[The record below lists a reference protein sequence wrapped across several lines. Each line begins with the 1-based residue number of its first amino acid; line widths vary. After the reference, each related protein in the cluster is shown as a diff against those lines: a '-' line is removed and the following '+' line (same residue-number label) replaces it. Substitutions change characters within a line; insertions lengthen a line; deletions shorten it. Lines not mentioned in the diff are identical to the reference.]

1 VADDDYLRRTAITR
15 LSVSDEQ
22 AELLEDTI
30 DEWRTGANIA
40 TDIGWGHYET
50 AKRKLQSLA
59 YDDIRSQTRLGSQ
72 HAILACFQAAQALK
86 GVDKRKQQ
94 DRSYSKPEFTAPTV
108 TYDANTMTLFDDNT
122 VSLATTDSRVRC
134 ELVLPED
141 EDGYQH
147 QYLDSDRWE
156 VTESTLTTRDGDYFL
171 HLGFRKPNPD
181 ADESPAE
188 DRTVLGVDLGIENLA
203 VTSTAHFESG
213 QELLHEHREFER
225 VRGGLQETGTES
237 AHRTLVQ
244 RGNREERYNRDHLHR
259 ASNRVLA
266 EAIAYDCTHIAFEDL
281 THIRDSM
288 PSQRKFHQWAHHQLV
303 QYVEYK
309 AGAIGIE
316 VVYVNPEN
324 TSKRCCECGHT
335 SDGNRTVREFFEC
348 ESCGAT
354 ANADYN
360 AAKNVGWRF
369 VRRGLHDSRRTGDSQ
384 LALKSGTVKPNRG
397 FVSHSEME
405 SEAES
410 TDKLHPQRSERF
422 SASE

>member
-1 VADDDYLRRTAITR
+1 VADDGYLRRTAITR
-15 LSVSDEQ
+15 LSVSNEQ
-22 AELLEDTI
+22 ADLLEDTI

-40 TDIGWGHYET
+40 TNIGWEHYET
-50 AKRKLQSLA
+50 SKRKLQSLA
-59 YDDIRSQTRLGSQ
+59 YDDVRTQTSLGSQ

-86 GVDKRKQQ
+86 GVDERKQQ
-94 DRSYSKPEFTAPTV
+94 GRNYSKPTFTSPTV
-108 TYDANTMTLFDDNT
+108 KYDANTMTLFDDPT

-134 ELVLPED
+134 ELVLPDD
-141 EDGYQH
+141 EDGYQY
-147 QYLDSDRWE
+147 QYLDSDEWE
-156 VTESTLTTRDGDYFL
+156 VTESTLTARDGNYYL
-171 HLGFRKPNPD
+171 HLGFRKPNPKT
-181 ADESPAE
+181 DESPAE

-244 RGNREERYNRDHLHR
+244 RGNREERYNRDYLHR
-259 ASNRVLA
+259 VSNRLLA
-266 EAIAYDCTHIAFEDL
+266 EAVTHDCTHIAFEDL

-288 PSQRKFHQWAHHQLV
+288 SSKRKFHQWAHAQLAK
-303 QYVEYK
+303 YVEYK
-309 AGAIGIE
+309 AEELGIE
-316 VVYVNPEN
+316 VVYVDPEN

-335 SDGNRTVREFFEC
+335 SDSNRMERDFFEC
-348 ESCGAT
+348 EKCGAT

-384 LALKSGTVKPNRG
+384 LVLKSGTVKPNRG
-397 FVSHSEME
+397 FVSYSIIE

-410 TDKLHPQRSERF
+410 TDKPHPQRANPSG
-422 SASE
+422 